1 MIRLL
6 KIVLIIRLLVLLE
19 PEACSAV
26 PHDLSNDYSDHYY
39 ASKGEEFEA
48 LKFEFSE
55 YVQHLKDGDTLKA
68 AGLVTSKR
76 CIAAAKSELN
86 RKKNK
91 CLNPFEMKQFDRPKV
106 HDVALKLPV
115 WFSEE
120 FCHLLHKYQSCL
132 VDTICRHCVNPKVA
146 GEKHLDKKD
155 EICKTERA
163 RLFSIC
169 TDSVV
174 KQQNCR
180 WWENFKLALWLLAF
194 LFVYFIPSLFRF
206 CH

>member
-1 MIRLL
+1 MLRSLN
-6 KIVLIIRLLVLLE
+6 IVLIIRLLVLLE

-115 WFSEE
+115 WFSEVSLLNNE
-120 FCHLLHKYQSCL
+120 TLLCHINK
-132 VDTICRHCVNPKVA
+132 
-146 GEKHLDKKD
+146 
-155 EICKTERA
+155 
-163 RLFSIC
+163 F
-169 TDSVV
+169 
-174 KQQNCR
+174 
-180 WWENFKLALWLLAF
+180 LLASLHF
-194 LFVYFIPSLFRF
+194 TGILPPSSQVPELSCGHHLPSLRKSESGWRKALGQER
-206 CH
+206 